1 MGGTVKNLNGLYFGS
16 LMFSFGSICPFSL
29 SVFQHLSL
37 WSLLC
42 SNQNYYYFFRCCDF
56 QLANKFFFFFSKIL
70 HSIIFIVCFFPTFVS
85 SRKDDVKDCQYL
97 SLGMVFFLCALETG
111 V

>member
-42 SNQNYYYFFRCCDF
+42 SNQNYYYFFKCCDF
-56 QLANKFFFFFSKIL
+56 QLANKFFFSFQKYCTPSFSL
-70 HSIIFIVCFFPTFVS
+70 
-85 SRKDDVKDCQYL
+85 Y
-97 SLGMVFFLCALETG
+97 VFFLLLCPLEKMMSKI
-111 V
+111 VSI